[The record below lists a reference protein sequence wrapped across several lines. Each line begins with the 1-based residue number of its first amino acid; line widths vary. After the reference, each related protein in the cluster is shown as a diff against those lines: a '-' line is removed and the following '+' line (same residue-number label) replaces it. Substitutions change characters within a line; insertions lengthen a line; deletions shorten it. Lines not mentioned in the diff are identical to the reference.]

1 MEIDAKV
8 LYEVALNKALEK
20 EKQLIELMAL
30 YQQSLI
36 KIKELEDKIEELN
49 N

>member
-20 EKQLIELMAL
+20 EKLLIDLMAL
-30 YQQSLI
+30 YQQSLK